1 MTAGHRLNLQ
11 LTRRTLLQSL
21 LFFKFG
27 EAATDRLGDLER
39 RSGGRFG
46 VAILETGT
54 GTSRTHRAHQRFP
67 MCSTFKLLAAAAVL
81 ARVDRKQ
88 DSLERR
94 IPFAKA
100 DLLEY
105 APVTTPRVGE
115 GAMPLGDLC
124 DAAITMSDNTAA
136 NLMLATFGGPQG
148 LTAYARSIGDRVTRL
163 DRTEPTLN
171 MATPGDPRDTT
182 SPAAMLNTM
191 KRLLLGDA
199 LSPASRERL
208 TAWLVATRTG
218 NARVRAGVPAG
229 WRVGDKTGT
238 GNHGSTNDLA
248 IIFPPGGAPI
258 LVAAYLTETNAD
270 ASIRENILADVG
282 RLASNTPLSF

>member
-1 MTAGHRLNLQ
+1 MSHQ

-21 LFFKFG
+21 LFFTIG
-27 EAATDRLGDLER
+27 DGASERLGELER
-39 RSGGRFG
+39 RSGGRLG
-46 VAILETGT
+46 VAILDTGA
-54 GTSRTHRAHQRFP
+54 GTSLTRRADERFP

-81 ARVDRKQ
+81 ARVDRQQ
-88 DSLERR
+88 DSLARR
-94 IPFAKA
+94 VPFTKA

-136 NLMLATFGGPQG
+136 NLMLATLGGPTG
-148 LTAYARSIGDRVTRL
+148 LTSFARSIGDTVTRL

-171 MATPGDPRDTT
+171 TATPGDPRDTT
-182 SPAAMLNTM
+182 SPAAMLNSM

-208 TAWLVATRTG
+208 IEWLVATRTG
-218 NARVRAGVPAG
+218 NARVRAGVPSG

-248 IIFPPGGAPI
+248 IIFPPGRAPL
-258 LVAAYLTETNAD
+258 LVAAYLTETTAD
-270 ASIRENILADVG
+270 APIRENILADVG
-282 RLASNTPLSF
+282 RLASNTAMSL

>member
-1 MTAGHRLNLQ
+1 MSLH

-21 LFFKFG
+21 LFFKIG
-27 EAATDRLGDLER
+27 EAVTDRLGDLER
-39 RSGGRFG
+39 GSGGRLG
-46 VAILETGT
+46 VAILDTGS
-54 GTSRTHRAHQRFP
+54 GTSRTHRANERFP

-94 IPFAKA
+94 IPFTKA

-208 TAWLVATRTG
+208 TAWLVATKTG

-248 IIFPPGGAPI
+248 IIFPPGRAPI
-258 LVAAYLTETNAD
+258 LVVAYLTETNAD
-270 ASIRENILADVG
+270 ASIRENTLADIG
-282 RLASNTPLSF
+282 RFASNTPMSL

>member
-1 MTAGHRLNLQ
+1 MSLQ

-21 LFFKFG
+21 LFYKIG
-27 EAATDRLGDLER
+27 DAGAVRLGELER
-39 RSGGRFG
+39 RSGGRLG
-46 VAILETGT
+46 VAILDTGK
-54 GTSRTHRAHQRFP
+54 GTSLMHRATERFP

-94 IPFAKA
+94 IPFTKA

-105 APVTTPRVGE
+105 APVTTPRVAE

-148 LTAYARSIGDRVTRL
+148 LTSFARSIGDTVTRL

-171 MATPGDPRDTT
+171 MATPRDPRDTT
-182 SPAAMLNTM
+182 SPAAMLNAM

-199 LSPASRERL
+199 LSSASRERL
-208 TAWLVATRTG
+208 IAWLVATKTG

-238 GNHGSTNDLA
+238 GNYGSTNDLA
-248 IIFPPGGAPI
+248 IIFPPGRAPV
-258 LVAAYLTETNAD
+258 LVAAYLTETKAD
-270 ASIRENILADVG
+270 ASIRENILAEVG
-282 RLASNTPLSF
+282 RLASNTPMSL